1 MCSQHYRN
9 IHGPSKLIN
18 AIIKSPIL
26 VLLGLPIILE
36 TLLKNLRKGT
46 QSLVNLQDW
55 GLQPF

>member
-46 QSLVNLQDW
+46 QSLVNLQD
-55 GLQPF
+55 